1 MEEDLRE
8 NLTKKVETNKGKPDP
23 TEVGPVQKDFR
34 SMLTKSVKTKTN
46 QVSNRPEQK
55 DFRSQ
60 LKNKGNSHGIS
71 LRRIITL
78 SGDQGP
84 LICSRL
90 ISSQSMELIFT

>member
-60 LKNKGNSHGIS
+60 LKNKGNRHGIS
-71 LRRIITL
+71 LSL
-78 SGDQGP
+78 DQRP
-84 LICSRL
+84 LIFSRL